1 MADYRMPE
9 SLRCPKTGRTWNM
22 RVPDDKRLD
31 GIRCEAC
38 GDTHS
43 LTELLDVRTI
53 KLAPAAPR

>member
-1 MADYRMPE
+1 
-9 SLRCPKTGRTWNM
+9 M